1 MTQVLHGQKLISLA
15 EAAGRIPDGAHLTI
29 SGFAHSLA
37 PQTVPPTPDQIR
49 LLREKIDPDGE
60 YLAPPQPAAR
70 KAT

>member
-1 MTQVLHGQKLISLA
+1 
-15 EAAGRIPDGAHLTI
+15 
-29 SGFAHSLA
+29 
-37 PQTVPPTPDQIR
+37 VPPTPDQIR